1 MTQQWIENFYST
13 HLETD
18 ESSSHPSLSSSGSPV
33 RGHGGNNDANPD
45 TNIAGTSRAP
55 NDAFE
60 DDIYDSPYRLPKRPY
75 GSYRPPNPSY
85 GNDDDAVVCKKPK
98 TDQPIADA
106 KLEPEAFFK
115 KMHLNAEWV
124 SFLEFS
130 DGDVQILKKVQA
142 VVDTHRVSEIVYP
155 PPVNVHRWSHLCA
168 PSDVKIVIV
177 GQDPYPQPRR
187 ADGLAFSTGDGAVAP
202 SLRNIYRELQRSVE
216 GFRTP
221 NHGHLDSWARQ
232 GVLLLNTAFT
242 VIRGVPGSHSNLGW
256 RVLSDRVIAQLSK
269 KTEGLV
275 FLLWGNHAK
284 EKASL
289 VDKSK
294 HAVFTS
300 AHPSPLA
307 AARNATFVG
316 NDHFVKAN
324 RYLVDHGRNP
334 INWNSL
340 NDASP

>member
-1 MTQQWIENFYST
+1 MTQNWIRNVYSAE
-13 HLETD
+13 LETAAD
-18 ESSSHPSLSSSGSPV
+18 VHDSPPSLSSSGSPA
-33 RGHGGNNDANPD
+33 RGSADGGDY
-45 TNIAGTSRAP
+45 
-55 NDAFE
+55 
-60 DDIYDSPYRLPKRPY
+60 DIEDSPYRIPKRPY
-75 GSYRPPNPSY
+75 GVYRPPNPSY
-85 GNDDDAVVCKKPK
+85 GSDDDGVVCYKKPK
-98 TDQPIADA
+98 LDQEQHRQFPAVEPN
-106 KLEPEAFFK
+106 KLDPVALFK
-115 KMHLNAEWV
+115 KMHLNEEWV
-124 SFLEFS
+124 AFLEFTEF
-130 DGDVQILKKVQA
+130 DVETLTKVQT
-142 VVDTHRVSEIVYP
+142 VVETHRVSEIVYP
-155 PPVNVHRWSHLCA
+155 PPINVHRWSHLCA
-168 PSDVKIVIV
+168 PRDVKVVIV

-202 SLRNIYRELQRSVE
+202 SLRNIYRELQRSIE

-256 RVLSDRVIAQLSK
+256 RVLSDRVITQLSK

-284 EKASL
+284 EKAGL

-324 RYLVDHGRNP
+324 QYLVDHGRNP
-334 INWNSL
+334 VNWNSL
-340 NDASP
+340 NDGSP

>member
-1 MTQQWIENFYST
+1 MTQRWIESFYST
-13 HLETD
+13 DLETD
-18 ESSSHPSLSSSGSPV
+18 GSGSEPSLSSSDSHIQDSHGSKPV
-33 RGHGGNNDANPD
+33 AEAAAASAVPSTASDYDVH
-45 TNIAGTSRAP
+45 
-55 NDAFE
+55 
-60 DDIYDSPYRLPKRPY
+60 DSPYRIPKRPY
-75 GSYRPPNPSY
+75 GVYRPPNPSY
-85 GNDDDAVVCKKPK
+85 GDDDDAVACKKQKNDRPCM
-98 TDQPIADA
+98 TEA
-106 KLEPEAFFK
+106 KLEPEALFK
-115 KMHLNAEWV
+115 KMHLNEEWV

-130 DGDVQILKKVQA
+130 DFDVETLRKVQT
-142 VVDTHRVSEIVYP
+142 VVETHRVSEIVYP

-168 PSDVKIVIV
+168 PRDVKIVIV

-289 VDKSK
+289 VDRSK

-334 INWNSL
+334 VNWNSL